1 MLGFCYLYAY
11 GTQAAHRRT
20 GRMTDRETVGS
31 LTPQDAMR
39 PERPLPN
46 RTLRR
51 IRSERQDNPFDKEQR
66 IGRMS
71 RGSESHPAEHRPPV
85 TAKTDNSLNDT
96 VSELT
101 NDTSRSST
109 LFHPHGFTATALLSG
124 RPEHPADNSMQHKAI
139 TAQYRTVRISGS
151 NY

>member
-1 MLGFCYLYAY
+1 
-11 GTQAAHRRT
+11 
-20 GRMTDRETVGS
+20 
-31 LTPQDAMR
+31 MR

-51 IRSERQDNPFDKEQR
+51 IRSERQDNPSIKSSESGVCTV
-66 IGRMS
+66 IS

-124 RPEHPADNSMQHKAI
+124 RPEHPADNNMQHKAI
-139 TAQYRTVRISGS
+139 TAQYRTVRISGKQLLIFFQYS
-151 NY
+151 AIINKKQHKPHPYF